1 MVKKEFI
8 ALRTKPEVKKAL
20 AEIAKKEFRTLSQQA
35 EMIIIKWL
43 EEHGYLKD
51 KVKE

>member
-1 MVKKEFI
+1 MVKKDFI
-8 ALRTKPEVKKAL
+8 ALRTNPEVKKAL

-43 EEHGYLKD
+43 EERGCLENKD
-51 KVKE
+51 KE

>member
-1 MVKKEFI
+1 MAKKDFI
-8 ALRTKPEVKKAL
+8 ALRTNPGVKKAL

-43 EEHGYLKD
+43 EERGYLENND
-51 KVKE
+51 KE